1 MVRLSTIVLMMGLIL
16 SFHDTLWGFAF
27 WFVVAWAGLAALEYR
42 LRKLDAW
49 KK

>member
-1 MVRLSTIVLMMGLIL
+1 MVRLSTIVLFMGLIL

-27 WFVVAWAGLAALEYR
+27 WFVVAWAGLAAVEYR
-42 LRKLDAW
+42 IRRMNAW